1 MDYFIFGDFD
11 SRNYNMFI
19 HETGRVRV
27 RHLAPPKVNVTD
39 RPIGTSGEILFDQY
53 YAPKDIP
60 LDIFMK
66 SAVDNTTLQEIG
78 SFLGNLGQK
87 ELVLSYE
94 PYKYHNCT
102 FDGQLS
108 TEEFS
113 QGLILN
119 QIGFRAL
126 SPFGFSRFTTSDIND
141 GIYYDDGFYYDSGI
155 KYVEDMGAYAF
166 TGMTN
171 NQQFSIYHGGNCNYA
186 FPVFQ
191 FTGAATTL
199 KIEQYSD
206 STYATKI
213 NEFSYGAFSGALNVD
228 CNLKN
233 VFKNGVMSNNTFEGK
248 FANLNG
254 ITSPQFMNRGT
265 ISAVSGTSV
274 TLGDFASSVNDF
286 YNGMSLYTL
295 DSKLCVMEKRTITD
309 YVGSTKVATI
319 DSAFTNPYVGSDYAV
334 YNLKDG
340 MNYFKISGTGFS
352 SLNLLVNFR
361 YVYL

>member
-19 HETGRVRV
+19 HETGRARL
-27 RHLAPPKVNVTD
+27 RNLAPPKVNVTE

-60 LDIFMK
+60 IDIFKK
-66 SAVDNTTLQEIG
+66 SHIDNTMLQNVGTYLG
-78 SFLGNLGQK
+78 SLGQK

-94 PYKYHNCT
+94 PYKYHVCT
-102 FDGQLS
+102 FDNQFIA
-108 TEEFS
+108 EEFS
-113 QGLILN
+113 QGLIFN
-119 QIGFRAL
+119 TINFRAL

-141 GIYYDDGFYYDSGI
+141 GIYYDDGYYYDSGI

-171 NQQFSIYHGGNCNYA
+171 NQQFSIYHGGNCNHA
-186 FPVFQ
+186 FPIFQ
-191 FTGAATTL
+191 FGGAATTL

-206 STYATKI
+206 STYTTKI

-233 VFKNGVMSNNTFEGK
+233 VFKNGVMSNNTFEGN
-248 FANLNG
+248 FVNLNG
-254 ITSPQFMNRGT
+254 ITTPQFMNRGS
-265 ISAVSGTSV
+265 IEGISGTNI
-274 TLGDFASSVNDF
+274 TLGDFASASNDF

-295 DSKLCVMEKRTITD
+295 DSNQCIMEKRTVVD

-319 DSAFTNPYVGSDYAV
+319 DSAFTNPSVGGQYAI

-352 SLNLLVNFR
+352 SLSLLVNFR